1 MRESRR
7 SLKLIKNYFG
17 SQRKNSP
24 NVTGISNLILI
35 IFNKLL
41 FCSSLQ
47 HSAGDSATLTVTE
60 SCPSDESKCRV
71 QWLQELHANTCSST
85 DVLPQIGP
93 VTFEEHTIMVQKD
106 FIELQGCK
114 NSLLKYQ
121 VMVDVEKVLP
131 LFKGPCGKKRQGRNE
146 VVEQKLKAGILTI
159 TYQCKMAILTS
170 GSKVLA
176 TKETVCFTKCFGS
189 SNINYRK

>member
-1 MRESRR
+1 
-7 SLKLIKNYFG
+7 
-17 SQRKNSP
+17 
-24 NVTGISNLILI
+24 
-35 IFNKLL
+35 
-41 FCSSLQ
+41 
-47 HSAGDSATLTVTE
+47 
-60 SCPSDESKCRV
+60 
-71 QWLQELHANTCSST
+71 
-85 DVLPQIGP
+85 
-93 VTFEEHTIMVQKD
+93 MVQKD

-121 VMVDVEKVLP
+121 AMYEDPQVMVDVEKVLP
-131 LFKGPCGKKRQGRNE
+131 LFKGPCEKKRQGRNE

-159 TYQCKMAILTS
+159 TYQCKMAIVTS